1 MAIVRRRPTLSW
13 PWFFEDWE
21 LPETIEQQ
29 NMDIYE
35 TEDAVVVEAP
45 VPGIEKENIDIT
57 IEEGVI
63 RIKAEKE
70 EKTEEEEEG
79 KEYHARRSKRS
90 YYYQAAL
97 PSRGEWDNAEAEVKD
112 GMVTVRVPKAEEVKP
127 KKIEVK

>member
-1 MAIVRRRPTLSW
+1 MAIIRRRPSLTW
-13 PWFFEDWE
+13 PWFLEDWE

-35 TEDAVVVEAP
+35 TEDNIVIEAP
-45 VPGIEKENIDIT
+45 VPGIDKDDIDVT

-70 EKTEEEEEG
+70 EKEEEEEG
-79 KEYHARRSKRS
+79 KEYHAKRAKRS
-90 YYYQAAL
+90 YYYQASL
-97 PSRGEWDNAEAEVKD
+97 PSRGEWDNAEAEVKE
-112 GMVTVRVPKAEEVKP
+112 GLVTVKVPKAEEVKP

>member
-1 MAIVRRRPTLSW
+1 MAIVRRRPNLSW

-21 LPETIEQQ
+21 LPETIERQ

-35 TEDAVVVEAP
+35 TENDIIVEAP
-45 VPGIEKENIDIT
+45 VPGIEKDNIDIT

-70 EKTEEEEEG
+70 EKEEDEKE
-79 KEYHARRSKRS
+79 KEYHTRMSKRS
-90 YYYQAAL
+90 YYYQASL
-97 PSRGEWDNAEAEVKD
+97 PSRGKWDDAEAEIKD
-112 GMVTVRVPKAEEVKP
+112 GMVKVLVPKAKEVKP